1 ECAVAS
7 SSPDAIHTALNYL
20 ANMQWHAA
28 DLDGA
33 SASLAEARERNER
46 FGAAGNLQ
54 WLDVEDMLDHELR
67 GNWDEAL
74 ARADAF
80 LEKTAG
86 QRNRLRGVAHDLRA
100 LVLVSR
106 GDVEAAEAEAK
117 LGLEDARESQGEPLV
132 PALADAA
139 RVLVAA
145 GRQDEA
151 DGMLDELFREHR
163 GDLGHAWLREL
174 PLLLAELDRG
184 DEYLAA
190 AA

>member
-1 ECAVAS
+1 
-7 SSPDAIHTALNYL
+7 
-20 ANMQWHAA
+20 
-28 DLDGA
+28 
-33 SASLAEARERNER
+33 
-46 FGAAGNLQ
+46 
-54 WLDVEDMLDHELR
+54 MLDHELR

-174 PLLLAELDRG
+174 PLLLAELDRNQIPRAKFDFDAVG
-184 DEYLAA
+184 HYSRPDVFRMIVDERAKPVVSVDQSKD
-190 AA
+190 